1 MSEKGEAMRSDHK
14 TIYLRSFLYQNNSIN
29 NKSTMFVKNKFP
41 GFFLTAGLFILGLSS
56 CVNTQ
61 KVTYFND
68 VQDSARLVSPA
79 TLEPVIQKKDILSIT
94 VSSLSNEATVIFN
107 TPNLPLTPGSTS
119 NPNSPQTAG
128 YLVGDD
134 GTIKFPVLGNIQAA
148 GLTQKQMEDTI
159 TKQLIEKKLLFDPIV
174 TSRFLN
180 FRVTVLGEVNRPGVI
195 TVPSEQISVLEAIG
209 QAGDLTIFGQRNNV
223 MLIRQQGPDKIIERL
238 DLNSSKLLQS
248 PYYFLKSNDVLYVEP
263 GVARAASSSLVQ
275 QRLPVILS
283 GLSLLIILLTN
294 VFKL

>member
-1 MSEKGEAMRSDHK
+1 M
-14 TIYLRSFLYQNNSIN
+14 FL
-29 NKSTMFVKNKFP
+29 KSKFP
-41 GFFLTAGLFILGLSS
+41 VLVFLTASSLMFFSS
-56 CVNTQ
+56 CVDTK

-68 VQDSARLVSPA
+68 VQDSARLVSPS

-107 TPNLPLTPGSTS
+107 TPNLPITPNASTS
-119 NPNSPQTAG
+119 PNMPQTAG
-128 YLVGDD
+128 YLVNGD
-134 GTIKFPVLGNIQAA
+134 GNIKFPVLGDINAA
-148 GLTQKQMEDTI
+148 GLTQKQLEDTI
-159 TKQLIEKKLLFDPIV
+159 THLLLSKKLLYDPIV

-180 FRVTVLGEVNRPGVI
+180 FRVTVLGEVNHPGVI
-195 TVPSEQISVLEAIG
+195 TVPSEQISILEAIG
-209 QAGDLTIFGQRNNV
+209 QAGDLTIYGLRDRV
-223 MLIRQQGPDKIIERL
+223 MLIRQVGQDKVIKRL

-248 PYYFLKSNDVLYVEP
+248 PYYFLKSNDVVYVEP
-263 GVARAASSSLVQ
+263 GVAKAASSSLVQ